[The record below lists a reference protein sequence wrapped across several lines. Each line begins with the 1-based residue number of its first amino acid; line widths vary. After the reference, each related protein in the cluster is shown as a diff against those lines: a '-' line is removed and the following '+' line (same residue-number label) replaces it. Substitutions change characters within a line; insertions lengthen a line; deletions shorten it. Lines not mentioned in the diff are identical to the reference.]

1 MEKKESREL
10 SYKLA
15 VKLLDLML
23 KNGFLL
29 PEEYEKIDAL
39 NRLTFKPELSKVYA
53 ESTRYPAEI
62 VVLIGEVILKR
73 VYLKMEEKESDGK
86 KGKESHTD

>member
-1 MEKKESREL
+1 MERKKETKEL
-10 SYKLA
+10 HYKMA

-39 NRLTFKPELSKVYA
+39 NRETFSPELAKVYA
-53 ESTRYPAEI
+53 
-62 VVLIGEVILKR
+62 
-73 VYLKMEEKESDGK
+73 
-86 KGKESHTD
+86 

>member
-1 MEKKESREL
+1 MEQKKETKEMH
-10 SYKLA
+10 YKIA

-39 NRLTFKPELSKVYA
+39 NRETFSPELRKVYA
-53 ESTRYPAEI
+53 
-62 VVLIGEVILKR
+62 
-73 VYLKMEEKESDGK
+73 
-86 KGKESHTD
+86 